1 MKQFLLKLFADESG
15 QDLVEY
21 AMILALL
28 AMGVIASARTVANG
42 IAAVFTNVGTTLSSA
57 S

>member
-42 IAAVFTNVGTTLSSA
+42 IAAVLTHVGTTLSSA

>member
-1 MKQFLLKLFADESG
+1 MKQFLLELFANESG

-21 AMILALL
+21 GMILALF
-28 AMGVIASARTVANG
+28 AMSVIVSARTVANG
-42 IAAVFTNVGTTLSSA
+42 IAAIFTDVGTTLSSA

>member
-1 MKQFLLKLFADESG
+1 MKQFLLELFANESG

-21 AMILALL
+21 GMILALS
-28 AMGVIASARTVANG
+28 AMSVIVSARTVANG
-42 IAAVFTNVGTTLSSA
+42 IAAIFTNVGTTLSSA